1 MKRAGFMAVA
11 AGIFLSA
18 PAMADNTWFDDGT
31 AMFDRG
37 KLLAT
42 GGVSQVEGAG
52 GGGLASWALISGY
65 GTDNGLGINAHD
77 TFVNLPDYTLQTP
90 GVAVGLFDRVEISYA
105 REIFNTESTGAA
117 LGLGKGYTFDE
128 DVWGAKFK
136 LFGDAVYDQDSMMPQ
151 FSAGLQYK
159 HADRGAVIHAIG
171 GKSDEGTDFYLS
183 ATKLILNES
192 LLLDATL
199 RETKANQF
207 GLLGFGG
214 DKHNDYSTE
223 FEGSAAVLLSRQWAV
238 GAEYRT
244 KPDNLG
250 IAHENNAWDG
260 FVAYFLN
267 KNLSVTLA
275 YVDLGNIVIHDNQQG
290 VYLSVQAGL

>member
-1 MKRAGFMAVA
+1 MKQVWTGFLAFAVGVCLAGA
-11 AGIFLSA
+11 AY
-18 PAMADNTWFDDGT
+18 ADGDWISTPSFDE
-31 AMFDRG
+31 G

-52 GGGLASWALISGY
+52 GGGLAIWALISGY
-65 GTDNGLGINAHD
+65 GTDHGVGVDAHY

-90 GVAVGLFDRVEISYA
+90 GIAVGLYDRVELSYA

-117 LGLGKGYTFDE
+117 LGLGEGYQFDE
-128 DVWGAKFK
+128 DVWGAKVRI
-136 LFGDAVYDQDSMMPQ
+136 LGDAIYDQDSMLPQ
-151 FSAGLQYK
+151 ISAGLQYK
-159 HADRGAVIHAIG
+159 HADRDAVIHAIG
-171 GKSDEGTDFYLS
+171 GKSDEGTDFYVS
-183 ATKLILNES
+183 ATKLILSES
-192 LLLDATL
+192 LLLDATV

-214 DKHNDYSTE
+214 DKDNDYSTE

-250 IAHENNAWDG
+250 IAHEDNAWDA
-260 FVAYFLN
+260 FVAYFFD
-267 KNLSVTLA
+267 KNISATLA
-275 YVDLGNIVIHDNQQG
+275 YVDLGNIVIHNNQHG
-290 VYLSVQAGL
+290 AYLSVQAGL